1 MAARARTLPSVISSL
16 LARGL
21 RAEADLAL
29 RAADAI
35 DPPSSGVTL
44 FFGPLDGAAVMAAV
58 IAEEYGRASRG

>member
-21 RAEADLAL
+21 RAGADLAL
-29 RAADAI
+29 RAA
-35 DPPSSGVTL
+35 GVTL

>member
-21 RAEADLAL
+21 RAGADLAL
-29 RAADAI
+29 
-35 DPPSSGVTL
+35 GVTL

-58 IAEEYGRASRG
+58 IAEEYGRASRD